1 MGRLKEEYQG
11 KVEFVQLNVDDTK
24 NTELTAEYSINAIP
38 TFIFLD
44 KSGKVVSEAVGALPE
59 AELRKK
65 IDQLQ

>member
-11 KVEFVQLNVDDTK
+11 KVEIVQLNVDDTK

-44 KSGKVVSEAVGALPE
+44 KSGKVVNKAVGALPE